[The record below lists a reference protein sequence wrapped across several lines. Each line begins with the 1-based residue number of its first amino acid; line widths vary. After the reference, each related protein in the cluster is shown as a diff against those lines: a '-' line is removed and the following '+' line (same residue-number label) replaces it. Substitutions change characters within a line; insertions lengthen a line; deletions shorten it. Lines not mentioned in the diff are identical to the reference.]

1 MLPVSQAEARI
12 LDLINPLQTLET
24 VTLREANR
32 RILGETVVSGQDF
45 PYWPNSAMDGY
56 AVQWQ
61 DVAQASPDQP
71 VSLTIIE
78 EIPAGQEPQR
88 ILNTGQAARI
98 FTGAKLLQG
107 ADTVVM
113 QEQTQRQGD
122 QVLILSAPPKK
133 GHFVRSP
140 GEYCQ
145 KGGRLLTAGMRLQA
159 PELAVL
165 ATAQV
170 RQVPVYRRPQVAI
183 FSTGDELI
191 SVEETLTGAK
201 IVDSNQYA
209 LAAFVENQGA
219 IPVHLGIV
227 PDDPDR
233 LKHTMAQAIASA
245 DLVLSTGGVSVGDHD
260 YVEKLLA
267 ELGGEIVIR
276 SVPMK
281 PGKPLTVAKFANGCV
296 YFGIPGNP
304 VSALVS
310 CWRFVQ
316 PAIAKLSGLA
326 APWSP
331 VWVKAQ
337 TQTSLT
343 SDGQRETYLWG
354 RVQFSATGD
363 LTFQIAPGSHS
374 SGNLINLAQANALA
388 VLPIG
393 TTAIA
398 PLATVHLLLPQG
410 L

>member
-1 MLPVSQAEARI
+1 MLSVSQAEARI
-12 LDLINPLQTLET
+12 LELVHPLKTVET

-32 RILGETVVSGQDF
+32 RVLGQTVVSVQDF

-56 AVQWQ
+56 AVQWE
-61 DVAQASPDQP
+61 DVAQATPHQPDR
-71 VSLTIIE
+71 LTITE

-88 ILNTGQAARI
+88 VLLKGQAARI
-98 FTGAKLLQG
+98 FTGAKLPQG
-107 ADTVVM
+107 ADTVIM
-113 QEQTQRQGD
+113 QEQTQCQGD
-122 QVLILSAPPKK
+122 QVLILSAPSQK
-133 GHFVRSP
+133 GHFVRSQ

-145 KGGRLLTAGMRLQA
+145 KGENLLEAGIRLQA

-170 RQVPVYRRPQVAI
+170 SQVSVYRRPQVAI

-191 SVEETLTGAK
+191 AVEQTLTGAK

-219 IPVHLGIV
+219 IPVSLGIV

-233 LKHTMAQAIASA
+233 LKSTMAQAIVSA
-245 DLVLSTGGVSVGDHD
+245 DLVLSTGGVSVGDYD

-276 SVPMK
+276 SVAMK

-316 PAIAKLSGLA
+316 PAIAKLSGLS

-337 TQTSLT
+337 TQTRLT

-354 RVQFSATGD
+354 RVQCSSTGD
-363 LTFQIAPGSHS
+363 LTFAIAPGSHS

-393 TTAIA
+393 TKEIA
-398 PLATVHLLLPQG
+398 SQETITLLLPQG

>member
-1 MLPVSQAEARI
+1 
-12 LDLINPLQTLET
+12 
-24 VTLREANR
+24 
-32 RILGETVVSGQDF
+32 
-45 PYWPNSAMDGY
+45 
-56 AVQWQ
+56 
-61 DVAQASPDQP
+61 
-71 VSLTIIE
+71 
-78 EIPAGQEPQR
+78 QEPQR

-98 FTGAKLLQG
+98 FTGAKLPQG

-170 RQVPVYRRPQVAI
+170 SQVPVYRRPQVAI

-219 IPVHLGIV
+219 IPLPFGIV

-245 DLVLSTGGVSVGDHD
+245 DLVLSTGGVSVGDYD

-326 APWSP
+326 AP
-331 VWVKAQ
+331 
-337 TQTSLT
+337 
-343 SDGQRETYLWG
+343 
-354 RVQFSATGD
+354 
-363 LTFQIAPGSHS
+363 
-374 SGNLINLAQANALA
+374 
-388 VLPIG
+388 
-393 TTAIA
+393 
-398 PLATVHLLLPQG
+398 
-410 L
+410 